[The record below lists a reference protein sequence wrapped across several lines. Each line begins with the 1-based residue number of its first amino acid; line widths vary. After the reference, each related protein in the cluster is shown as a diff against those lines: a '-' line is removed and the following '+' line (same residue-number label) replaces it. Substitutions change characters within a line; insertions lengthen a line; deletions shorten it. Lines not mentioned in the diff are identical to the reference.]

1 MKTFE
6 EVAKKSKRKNLWKTI
21 GLSMLIGFVL
31 ILIGVHTVKVIV
43 GAREGREVW
52 EQTMLMEI
60 AYPNI
65 RHDGIKIQSTS
76 YVSGKLYFNLHKDI
90 YSVPMAFG
98 QHEIYYDL
106 FDSHYDFAQ
115 HIPGNTFKYL
125 YDHTTNTKAPVFYNR
140 NEIVWSRSEIA
151 NELPYLKDMS
161 GQLVEVAISFDRKY
175 SLAEIKERIPSELKQ
190 NWYWIGTEGKQ
201 STYYYR
207 PEQLLGLEPEDVQLV
222 FSAMPKDY
230 MTGIDFMKEFL
241 DKGDKERA
249 EYLDIPI
256 DDLQTFVDKFGDTDF
271 TQQEEIDKLAF
282 AGIILTGRA
291 EDFAQLEGKD
301 WIYASSIGASTPN
314 QPYYQLDIK

>member
-6 EVAKKSKRKNLWKTI
+6 EVTKKSKRKQVWKTV
-21 GLSMLIGFVL
+21 GLSSFIGFILLLIG
-31 ILIGVHTVKVIV
+31 IQTVKIIV
-43 GAREGREVW
+43 GTREGREIW
-52 EQTMLMEI
+52 EQTILLEI

-65 RHDGIKIQSTS
+65 NHDGIIIQSTS

-90 YSVPMAFG
+90 YGVPMAFG

-125 YDHTTNTKAPVFYNR
+125 YDHTTNTKVPVFYNR

-151 NELPYLKDMS
+151 NELPYLRDMS
-161 GQLVEVAISFDRKY
+161 GQLVEVAITFDKKY

-207 PEQLLGLEPEDVQLV
+207 PEQLFGLDPEDIQLV

-230 MTGIDFMKEFL
+230 MTGMDFLKEFL

-249 EYLDIPI
+249 EYLNIPV
-256 DDLQTFVDKFGDTDF
+256 DDLQTYVDKFGDTDF
-271 TQQEEIDKLAF
+271 TQQAEIDKLEF
-282 AGIILTGRA
+282 AGVILTGRA
-291 EDFAQLEGKD
+291 EDFAELENAV
-301 WIYASSIGASTPN
+301 WIYASSIGASIQY
-314 QPYYQLDIK
+314 QPYYQLDVE